1 MTFGPLGLDMN
12 GVSAGAAVME
22 RPERPRVNVYA
33 RRAPLQTLAVVE
45 IPLLGLI
52 GLMFAVSLLVAPG
65 NTIRGTGLD
74 LPDLIVCPFFAAVH
88 VPCLLCGLTRSY
100 LAMGGLDVRQAFIFH
115 PLGPVLY
122 LGMLGMGALMA
133 WSLIRRRRLS
143 LHLNQTARAAALRFG
158 VAILVGAWVLKVVIW
173 RQTGLL

>member
-1 MTFGPLGLDMN
+1 M
-12 GVSAGAAVME
+12 ME
-22 RPERPRVNVYA
+22 CPERPHVEVYA
-33 RRAPLQTLAVVE
+33 RRAPLSALATVE

-52 GLMFAVSLLVAPG
+52 GLIFAVSVLVAPG
-65 NTIRGTGLD
+65 NLIRGTGFD
-74 LPDLIVCPFFAAVH
+74 LPDLIVCPFFAALH
-88 VPCLLCGLTRSY
+88 VPCLLCGLTRSF

-122 LGMLGMGALMA
+122 LGMLAMGTLMT

-143 LHLNQTARAAALRFG
+143 LHLNRTARVAAIRYG